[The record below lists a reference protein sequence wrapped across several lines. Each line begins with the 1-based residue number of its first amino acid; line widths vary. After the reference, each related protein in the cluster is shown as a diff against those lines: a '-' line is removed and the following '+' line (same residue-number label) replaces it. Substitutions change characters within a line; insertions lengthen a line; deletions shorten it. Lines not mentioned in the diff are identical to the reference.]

1 MEITL
6 RQWIESCLSF
16 KYISNSSIIICLIAY
31 YTNAYSLFF
40 ILAPIVITNLIL
52 ILFLEYNSLD
62 ELVNTVF
69 NLQKATKK
77 EVEYIKTQ
85 FVILNTLWHALPVL
99 WLYYILNKDNLIYV
113 FKPNFMGV
121 FLQCCAICLIYF
133 YFGSKN
139 MIYGDINYSSYLIL
153 YLITLLSVSS
163 YLYIS

>member
-77 EVEYIKTQ
+77 EVEDIKTQ

-121 FLQCCAICLIYF
+121 FLQCSVICILYF

-139 MIYGDINYSSYLIL
+139 MIYGNINYSSYFIL
-153 YLITLLSVSS
+153 YLITLLGVCS
-163 YLYIS
+163 YLYLL